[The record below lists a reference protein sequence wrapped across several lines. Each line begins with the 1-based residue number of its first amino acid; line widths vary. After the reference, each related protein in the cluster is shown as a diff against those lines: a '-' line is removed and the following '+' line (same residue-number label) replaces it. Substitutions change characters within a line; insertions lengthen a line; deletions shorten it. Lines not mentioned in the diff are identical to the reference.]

1 MNESSEGKNILIALA
16 LCAVFYYGYN
26 SYIAKKYPRA
36 NNANTTSETAA
47 TPDTTIEAAQP
58 STRSA
63 APAAN
68 TTVPA
73 TIAPSQT
80 ARLEQEALLFSSDSL
95 NLRFAQDDSSLQ
107 VAQLP
112 RYHEGLSDDSPLV
125 NLTKSPLI
133 VQGSLSATQFEPHLG
148 FAAARSGNTLSFS
161 RDIGTWQISQDFE
174 SSPDAHGLLLTVRYR
189 NISQAPQE
197 LVSAVVFR
205 ENLQKAQKSGGFFS
219 SGNNRVE
226 DALVLATSSGVK
238 REVVS
243 KFCDAEN
250 GEVIM
255 QGQGEDIAFA
265 GLDMHYFLRAFQP
278 LSGKMDFVV
287 RRANDRSGDGCPV
300 ELVLS
305 QKQGMVAAGDSVAI
319 KFKAYLGPKNVADL
333 NAFDPRLNDA
343 IDLGFFGIV
352 GQPLLKAV
360 RWLYTAVGNYGLA
373 IVIITALLKLLFYPM
388 NKSAAVSMK
397 RMQKL
402 QPQMQALREKH
413 KDDPRKQQ
421 QEMMKFMT
429 ANKINPAKGCLP
441 MLPQIPVFLA
451 FWNVLNNAIELR
463 HAPFFGWIN
472 DLSAADPFYV
482 TPLLLGAGMFLQ
494 QKMTP
499 NPSMDKTQEKVML
512 MMPII
517 FTAMFFSMPSGMV
530 IYMITNT
537 VISIAQQQ
545 LINRRFV

>member
-1 MNESSEGKNILIALA
+1 MNDSSEGKNILIALA

-26 SYIAKKYPRA
+26 SYISKKYPRTTA
-36 NNANTTSETAA
+36 ETTSTETTTPNATSDASQATTPTAA
-47 TPDTTIEAAQP
+47 AP
-58 STRSA
+58 STS
-63 APAAN
+63 
-68 TTVPA
+68 TPA
-73 TIAPSQT
+73 TIAPSQNT
-80 ARLEQEALLFSSDSL
+80 RLDQESLLFASDVL
-95 NLRFAQDDSSLQ
+95 NLRFVQDDSSLQ
-107 VAQLP
+107 FAQLP
-112 RYHEGLSDDSPLV
+112 RYHEGLSDESPLV
-125 NLTKSPLI
+125 NLTKSPLV
-133 VQGSLSATQFEPHLG
+133 VQGALNATQFEPFVG
-148 FAAARSGNTLSFS
+148 YAATRNGNTLSFS
-161 RDIGTWQISQDFE
+161 RDVEAWQISQDFE
-174 SSPDAHGLLLTVRYR
+174 SSTDAHGLLLTVRFR
-189 NISQAPQE
+189 NISQTPQE
-197 LVSAVVFR
+197 LISAVVFR
-205 ENLQKAQKSGGFFS
+205 ENMQQAKTSGGFFS
-219 SGNNRVE
+219 SSANKVE
-226 DALVLATSSGVK
+226 DSLVLSTSSGVK

-265 GLDMHYFLRAFQP
+265 GLDMHYFLRTFQP
-278 LSGKMDFVV
+278 LSGKMDYVV
-287 RRANDRSGDGCPV
+287 RRASDRSGDGCPV

-305 QKQGMVAAGDSVAI
+305 QKQGMVAAGDSITV

-343 IDLGFFGIV
+343 IDLGFFGVV

-373 IVIITALLKLLFYPM
+373 IVIVTAILKLLFYPM

-413 KDDPRKQQ
+413 KDDPRRQQ
-421 QEMMKFMT
+421 QEMMKFMS

-463 HAPFFGWIN
+463 QAPFFGWIK
-472 DLSAADPFYV
+472 DLSAADPYYV
-482 TPLLLGAGMFLQ
+482 TPLLLGAGMFMQ